1 MQIIDI
7 PDSKYCL
14 VDRNSLTTLSEKV
27 SAKEKELL
35 EKDKIITELNEDY
48 NKMKKMLT
56 NLAEF
61 TETIMQ
67 EKRRLAMIVN
77 K

>member
-1 MQIIDI
+1 
-7 PDSKYCL
+7 
-14 VDRNSLTTLSEKV
+14 LSEKV

>member
-14 VDRNSLTTLSEKV
+14 VDRSSLTTLLEKV
-27 SAKEKELL
+27 STKEKELL
-35 EKDKIITELNEDY
+35 EKDKIITELNEYY

-61 TETIMQ
+61 TDTIMQ